1 MKERFLLSSA
11 GAYLCSRIRVIA
23 LFAAFVIIFSA
34 VFFLYRINTDAILY
48 ACILCAIPGIIYL
61 IFDFSRFSSRHRI
74 LKNAAAHVA
83 ASIDD
88 LPLPSGAVE
97 EDYDRLV
104 RLLYRSR
111 NELLNESAEAKSQL
125 IDYYA
130 LWVHQIKVPISA
142 MHMLLQDEPKSSPL
156 HVELFKIEQYVEM
169 ALSYVRLESEY
180 TDYVI
185 RECELDS
192 IVKSAVRK
200 YAPLFISKKISL
212 DISDTDL
219 TVITDEKWLQ
229 FVLEQILSNSLK
241 YTKTGSISIYYEA
254 PATVAIEDTGIGIAP
269 EDIPR
274 IGEKGFT
281 GYNGRI
287 HRKSTGLGLYLSRE
301 ILRQLSHTMEISSEV
316 GRGTTVRINLSTRSM
331 MVE

>member
-111 NELLNESAEAKSQL
+111 NELLNE
-125 IDYYA
+125 
-130 LWVHQIKVPISA
+130 
-142 MHMLLQDEPKSSPL
+142 
-156 HVELFKIEQYVEM
+156 
-169 ALSYVRLESEY
+169 
-180 TDYVI
+180 
-185 RECELDS
+185 
-192 IVKSAVRK
+192 
-200 YAPLFISKKISL
+200 
-212 DISDTDL
+212 
-219 TVITDEKWLQ
+219 
-229 FVLEQILSNSLK
+229 
-241 YTKTGSISIYYEA
+241 
-254 PATVAIEDTGIGIAP
+254 
-269 EDIPR
+269 
-274 IGEKGFT
+274 
-281 GYNGRI
+281 
-287 HRKSTGLGLYLSRE
+287 
-301 ILRQLSHTMEISSEV
+301 
-316 GRGTTVRINLSTRSM
+316 
-331 MVE
+331 